1 MSGQRRLAMR
11 MRALALGALVLA
23 VPAAAS
29 AEAPQRVNLRG
40 TIESLDGTTL
50 HLKSRDGK
58 PVTVAL
64 ADNYA
69 VRVTAKTNVAAIK
82 PNDYIAVAGV
92 PQSDGAIK
100 AQVVQIFP
108 EAMRGIAE
116 GHFPWDLTPNSTMTN
131 ATVEAVVAKAAD
143 RVITLKYKGGEKTVV
158 VPPEAPVVTLKP
170 GSRDMLKPGI
180 PVFLVA
186 VKDQAGLKAGGV
198 AVGEN
203 GSAPPN

>member
-1 MSGQRRLAMR
+1 MSGLRRLAVRVVAMSL
-11 MRALALGALVLA
+11 LALA

-58 PVTVAL
+58 AVTVAL

-69 VRVTAKTNVAAIK
+69 VRVTAKTDIAAIM

-92 PQSDGAIK
+92 PQSDGTIK

-108 EAMRGIAE
+108 EAMRGVAE

-158 VPPEAPVVTLKP
+158 VPPEAPVVTLNP
-170 GSRDMLKPGI
+170 GSRDMLKPGT

-186 VKDQAGLKAGGV
+186 VKGQAGLKAAGV